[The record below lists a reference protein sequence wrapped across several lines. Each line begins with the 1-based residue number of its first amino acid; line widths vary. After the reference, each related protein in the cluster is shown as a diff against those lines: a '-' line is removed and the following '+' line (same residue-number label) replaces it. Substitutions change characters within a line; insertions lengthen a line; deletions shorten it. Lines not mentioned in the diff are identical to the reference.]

1 MVEQT
6 VCYAGVAY
14 QLMEEPIHKLED
26 LEYDRVF
33 HYYDGPLTFTMR
45 AKDTGQ
51 VYFFNYVDYSDVWDL
66 YIQVPISEGTN
77 LKLKGEQLS
86 INELLRE
93 HQGSTIYYILSEQ
106 DKVTYLKRDEP
117 IPKEHFSNTEEVLK
131 EF

>member
-1 MVEQT
+1 
-6 VCYAGVAY
+6 
-14 QLMEEPIHKLED
+14 MEEPVHKIDD

-33 HYYDGPLTFTMR
+33 NYYDVPLTFTMR

-51 VYFFNYVDYSDVWDL
+51 LYFFNYVDYSDEWDL
-66 YIQVPISEGTN
+66 YIQVPISEETN

-86 INELLRE
+86 INELLRGN
-93 HQGSTIYYILSEQ
+93 QGSTIYYILSGQ